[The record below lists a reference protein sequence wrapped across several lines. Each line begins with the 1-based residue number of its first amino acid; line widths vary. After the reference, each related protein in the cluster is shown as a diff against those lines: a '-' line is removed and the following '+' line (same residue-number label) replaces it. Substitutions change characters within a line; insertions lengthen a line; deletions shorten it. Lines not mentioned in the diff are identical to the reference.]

1 MRRSGR
7 WAGLLLLLAVVACG
21 DAEQAGETA
30 GELARE
36 PAVAPEGWYT
46 RADGLPHGGGELR
59 LLADPEGFG
68 FEATAPGLAFRE
80 QDVRAAGAFRMQA
93 VLRLTSVQ
101 PGDVRP
107 YGVFVGGGNLLV
119 EDASY
124 TAFLIRSSGEFS
136 VQRREGG
143 EVTTLLEWIASPVIR
158 VPTADSQPPM
168 NILAVEMVGEDVRF
182 LINNEEVALLPAARV
197 EPLGALGLRVDAGV
211 ALTVVEWTVR

>member
-1 MRRSGR
+1 M
-7 WAGLLLLLAVVACG
+7 LAVVACG
-21 DAEQAGETA
+21 DAEQAAETA
-30 GELARE
+30 VESPRE
-36 PAVAPEGWYT
+36 PATAPEGWYT
-46 RADGLPHGGGELR
+46 RADGLPHGGDELR

-80 QDVRAAGAFRMQA
+80 QDVRAVGSFRVQA
-93 VLRLTSVQ
+93 ALRLRTAL
-101 PGDVRP
+101 PGDARP

-119 EDASY
+119 EDPSY
-124 TAFLIRSSGEFS
+124 TAFLIRSSGEFA

-143 EVTTLLEWIASPVIR
+143 EVSPLLEWIASPVIR

-168 NILAVEMVGEDVRF
+168 NILAVETVGEDVRF

-197 EPLGALGLRVDAGV
+197 EPLGAVGLRVDDGV